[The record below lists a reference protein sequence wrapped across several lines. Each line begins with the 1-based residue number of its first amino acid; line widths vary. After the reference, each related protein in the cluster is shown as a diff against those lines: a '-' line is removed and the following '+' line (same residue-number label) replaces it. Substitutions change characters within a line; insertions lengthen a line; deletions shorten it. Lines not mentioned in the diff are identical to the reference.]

1 VRREALAMIQL
12 AALVASP
19 IAKVSLAVGAVAAL
33 FLGGLYVGYR
43 IGSRALPEAVAA
55 QQIDF
60 TKTMAKRW
68 ELTDQ
73 FTVVYVDR
81 IKTVEAETQT
91 IIKKVPFYVK
101 DTCTL
106 SPGLRVFHDAAAE
119 GRLPT
124 SQRGHA
130 DLSQAIAKAAG
141 GR

>member
-1 VRREALAMIQL
+1 MPAFLL
-12 AALVASP
+12 TPAAK
-19 IAKVSLAVGAVAAL
+19 IGLAVGAVAAL
-33 FLGGLYVGYR
+33 FLGGLYIGYQW
-43 IGSRALPEAVAA
+43 GSKALPEAVAA

-68 ELTDQ
+68 EISDQ

-81 IKTVEAETQT
+81 IKTVEAETRV
-91 IIKKVPFYVK
+91 IIKEVPKYVK
-101 DTCTL
+101 DTCAL